1 MTPEKWQAAML
12 ALATTLAIAIPA
24 ALAMKRLRA
33 DGMTYFRA
41 GLILLAGYVLAIV
54 FFDLRYAEAP
64 LWFGARAALMVVG
77 ASFLGVAVA
86 RSRA

>member
-24 ALAMKRLRA
+24 ALAMKRLKA
-33 DGMTYFRA
+33 DGMTYLRA
-41 GLILLAGYVLAIV
+41 GLILLAAYVLAIV
-54 FFDLRYAEAP
+54 FFDLRYVEAP

>member
-24 ALAMKRLRA
+24 ALAMKRFKA
-33 DGMTYFRA
+33 DGMTYLRA
-41 GLILLAGYVLAIV
+41 GLILLAAYVLAIV
-54 FFDLRYAEAP
+54 FFDLRYVEAP

>member
-12 ALATTLAIAIPA
+12 VLATTFAIAIPA

-33 DGMTYFRA
+33 DGITYFRV
-41 GLILLAGYVLAIV
+41 GLLLLIGYLLALF
-54 FFDLRYAEAP
+54 FFDLRYVEAP

-77 ASFLGVAVA
+77 ASFLGIAVA

>member
-33 DGMTYFRA
+33 DGMTYLRA

-54 FFDLRYAEAP
+54 FFDLRYVEAP